1 MTLYIVLSLELSVWE
16 YCMYFNLEFK
26 ISNGILHIFQDYLP
40 ETKSY
45 YLNRDYSFFPD
56 IIKVSSCQ
64 FLECLFHINHGY

>member
-16 YCMYFNLEFK
+16 DCMYFNLEFK

-40 ETKSY
+40 EPKSY